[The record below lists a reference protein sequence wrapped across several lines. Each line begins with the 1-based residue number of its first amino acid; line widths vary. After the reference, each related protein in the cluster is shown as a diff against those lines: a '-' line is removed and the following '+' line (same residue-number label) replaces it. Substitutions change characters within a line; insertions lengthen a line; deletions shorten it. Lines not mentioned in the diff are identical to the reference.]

1 MTDKQPKPSNTNPRP
16 TLNLP
21 LSATLKAR
29 FREYC
34 EARGQ
39 SPSKL
44 IRLHIQQLLDEA
56 QEQAAPWSVTPGGAK

>member
-1 MTDKQPKPSNTNPRP
+1 MTDTKPSNTNPNPRP

-21 LSATLKAR
+21 LSATLKVR

-39 SPSKL
+39 SPAKV
-44 IRLHIQQLLDEA
+44 IRLHIQRLLDEA
-56 QEQAAPWSVTPGGAK
+56 QEQVAPWSVTSGGAK